1 MFNQIIT
8 LVLNK
13 LKVNPITLL
22 FNAIKA
28 DPVGQ
33 FLKLLMNLN
42 QSKKSK

>member
-22 FNAIKA
+22 FNAVKA
-28 DPVGQ
+28 DPIGQ
-33 FLKLLMNLN
+33 LLKLLMNLN